1 MRAEELLK
9 EGDLSGALQA
19 LQDAVRTSPADAK
32 LRIFLFQ
39 LLTVSGDWKR
49 AITQLKVCAEMDETA
64 TTMAQSYREGIIC
77 EVYRQKVFSGEKEP
91 LIFGE
96 PAEWVA
102 LLIEALK
109 IQAAGKIEEAASLR
123 MKAFEDAPT
132 SSGTI
137 NGEAFEWI
145 ADADSRLGP
154 VLEII
159 VNGRYF
165 WAPFA
170 TIHKIVIEP
179 PTDLRDRVWTPAQV
193 TWSNGGD
200 VVAFIPTRYAGTDE
214 NGDDAQKLARATDW
228 SDLGSDTFAG
238 LGQRLLATDQSDY
251 ALMDVREVVIGDPP
265 EVPEVD
271 MDSVLDDAPAEA
283 EDNG

>member
-1 MRAEELLK
+1 MDAEELLK
-9 EGDLSGALQA
+9 EGNLSGALQA
-19 LQDAVRTSPADAK
+19 LQDAVRKNPADAK

-39 LLTVSGDWKR
+39 LLTVLGDWKR
-49 AITQLKVCAEMDETA
+49 AITQLKVCGELDQNA

-96 PAEWVA
+96 PAEWLA

-109 IQAAGKIEEAASLR
+109 VQAAGKIAEAAGLR
-123 MKAFEDAPT
+123 ARAFEAAPT
-132 SSGTI
+132 SSGTL
-137 NGEAFEWI
+137 NGDPFEWI

-154 VLEII
+154 VLEVI

-170 TIHKIVIEP
+170 TIHKLIIEP
-179 PTDLRDRVWTPAQV
+179 PSDLRDRVWTPAQI

-200 VVAFIPTRYAGTDE
+200 IVAFIPTRYAGTDTD
-214 NGDDAQKLARATDW
+214 GDDAQKLGKATGW
-228 SDLGSDTFAG
+228 TDLGSDTFVG
-238 LGQRLLATDQSDY
+238 LGQRTLATDQADY
-251 ALMDVREVVIGDPP
+251 ALMDAREIVIGDPP
-265 EVPEVD
+265 AIPELE
-271 MDSVLDDAPAEA
+271 SDDAPE
-283 EDNG
+283 EGQDDG